1 MRILFSRFL
10 GLPLVALLSLV
21 LVFSVAAQDKAPK
34 KSKLSNIQGTVQ
46 MISKA
51 TSTITVQ
58 TTSSIKR
65 EVVYNADT
73 KFLYGHS
80 NKNTPGAV
88 DQVKD
93 GNFISCSGTFNAG
106 KPQLMAQDCIY
117 RETK

>member
-1 MRILFSRFL
+1 MRIRFSRFL
-10 GLPLVALLSLV
+10 GLPVAALLSLV

-34 KSKLSNIQGTVQ
+34 KLKQSNIQGSVQ
-46 MISKA
+46 MINKA

-58 TTSSIKR
+58 AGSIKR
-65 EVVYNADT
+65 DIVYNADT

-80 NKNTPGAV
+80 NKHTPGAL

-93 GNFISCSGTFNAG
+93 GYFISCSGTFNAG
-106 KPQLMAQDCIY
+106 KPQLMAQDCVY

>member
-34 KSKLSNIQGTVQ
+34 KSKLSNIQGKVQ
-46 MISKA
+46 MINKA

-58 TTSSIKR
+58 NGSTKKD
-65 EVVYNADT
+65 VVYSADT

-88 DQVKD
+88 DQVKE
-93 GNFISCSGTFNAG
+93 GYFISCSGTFNAG
-106 KPQLMAQDCIY
+106 KVQLTAQDCVY